1 MINQEK
7 INPEELAMLEA
18 YLLETN
24 ANFLKLT
31 ILLYSISIVGL
42 FLTVWA
48 TQSWQAGL
56 IQFVITTLIFSIII
70 VILGEKSRS
79 IRKDLKSKQ
88 KNIITDTIKKREQD
102 ENTYFFYINQSKI
115 EIPISEY
122 VKYNDGE
129 TISIHLST
137 HSQFVFK
144 IEKNH

>member
-24 ANFLKLT
+24 ANFLKLA
-31 ILLYSISIVGL
+31 ILLYGTSVIGL

-56 IQFVITTLIFSIII
+56 IQFLITALIFSIII

>member
-31 ILLYSISIVGL
+31 ILLYSISVVGL

-48 TQSWQAGL
+48 TKSWQAGL

-88 KNIITDTIKKREQD
+88 KNIITDTIKKREQIED
-102 ENTYFFYINQSKI
+102 TYFFYINESKI
-115 EIPISEY
+115 EIPMSEY
-122 VKYNDGE
+122 IKYNDWE